1 MLVCLIGLCTLLV
14 DRKWDDD
21 KAFEMLSLALLCI
34 LRYVHY
40 VMVLQ
45 RELTRDK
52 FIPNLYIS
60 FAKRLEKN
68 RNLYFK

>member
-34 LRYVHY
+34 LGYVYY
-40 VMVLQ
+40 V
-45 RELTRDK
+45 
-52 FIPNLYIS
+52 YG
-60 FAKRLEKN
+60 FAKRIDK
-68 RNLYFK
+68 R